1 MVIPQSLKSRT
12 QEVRTGPFE
21 LEAEM
26 DPFGQTLKLE
36 SQQTSPCLEGRESTD
51 PKLGAGGA
59 VDVTIDGAD
68 SDVLVI
74 LQELPHL
81 LEPED
86 MMFPF
91 LSVFRCRIS
100 SRLFT
105 LKKHVGGRC
114 SNAGIRAIC
123 LCLLAAFWFQRL

>member
-1 MVIPQSLKSRT
+1 MHGQKQVQTKMVIPKSLKSRT

-21 LEAEM
+21 PIEAEM

-59 VDVTIDGAD
+59 VDVTIDGTD

-86 MMFPF
+86 LMLPF
-91 LSVFRCRIS
+91 FRCLS
-100 SRLFT
+100 
-105 LKKHVGGRC
+105 
-114 SNAGIRAIC
+114 
-123 LCLLAAFWFQRL
+123 LCLPHL